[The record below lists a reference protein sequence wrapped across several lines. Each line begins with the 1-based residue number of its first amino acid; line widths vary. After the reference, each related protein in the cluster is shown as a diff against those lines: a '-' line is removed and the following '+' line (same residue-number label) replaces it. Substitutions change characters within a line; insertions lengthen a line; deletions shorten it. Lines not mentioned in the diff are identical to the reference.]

1 MKTRLVNTALPLALL
16 GILGLSWEASVH
28 FFEIP
33 SYILPGPW
41 EIVKVMWQ
49 RMDLF
54 AAHGLVTLIE
64 IGLGFW
70 LALVV
75 GLTLAVLI
83 HASRIIERSF
93 LPLIISSQTIPV
105 FAIAPLL
112 ILWFGYGI
120 GSKVVMTAIIVFFPI
135 VINTVEGLK
144 AADPDT
150 LALLQILEASPGQ
163 VFFKVRVPQSLPFV
177 FSGIKIGV
185 AVSVIGAVIGE
196 WVGGSGRFRISN
208 DPRKCPASGRTRV
221 CFNLLAVH
229 FGNGLIWTCGGG
241 GAFACSLATWWI
253 EQLRIRIHSR
263 RFVNN
268 AGYSQLECGREK
280 GKRR

>member
-1 MKTRLVNTALPLALL
+1 MNTRFVNTALPVALL

-28 FFEIP
+28 YFKIP

-41 EIVKVMWQ
+41 KILKVMWQ
-49 RMDLF
+49 RMDLL
-54 AAHGLVTLIE
+54 AAHALVTLTE

-83 HASRIIERSF
+83 HSSRIIERSF

-196 WVGGSGRFRISN
+196 WVGAKEGLGYLMIHANAQLQVELVFASIFWLSILGMGLYGLVVVVERLLIPWRHGGSN
-208 DPRKCPASGRTRV
+208 K
-221 CFNLLAVH
+221 
-229 FGNGLIWTCGGG
+229 
-241 GAFACSLATWWI
+241 
-253 EQLRIRIHSR
+253 
-263 RFVNN
+263 
-268 AGYSQLECGREK
+268 
-280 GKRR
+280 

>member
-1 MKTRLVNTALPLALL
+1 MKTRFANTALPVALL
-16 GILGLSWEASVH
+16 VILGLSWEASVH

-41 EIVKVMWQ
+41 AILKVMWQ
-49 RMDLF
+49 RMDLLV
-54 AAHGLVTLIE
+54 AHGVVTLIE

-83 HASRIIERSF
+83 HSSRIIERSF

-135 VINTVEGLK
+135 VVNTVEGLK

-150 LALLQILEASPGQ
+150 LALLKILEASPGQ

-177 FSGIKIGV
+177 FTGIKIGV

-196 WVGGSGRFRISN
+196 WVGAREGLGYLMIHANAQLQVDLVFASIFYLSILGMGLYGLVVVVERLLVPWRHGGSS
-208 DPRKCPASGRTRV
+208 T
-221 CFNLLAVH
+221 
-229 FGNGLIWTCGGG
+229 
-241 GAFACSLATWWI
+241 
-253 EQLRIRIHSR
+253 
-263 RFVNN
+263 
-268 AGYSQLECGREK
+268 
-280 GKRR
+280 

>member
-1 MKTRLVNTALPLALL
+1 MKTRFANTALPVALL
-16 GILGLSWEASVH
+16 VILGLSWEASVH

-41 EIVKVMWQ
+41 AILKVMWQ
-49 RMDLF
+49 RMDLLV
-54 AAHGLVTLIE
+54 AHGVVTLIE

-83 HASRIIERSF
+83 HSSRIIERSF

-135 VINTVEGLK
+135 VVNTVEGLK

-150 LALLQILEASPGQ
+150 LALLKILEASPGQ

-177 FSGIKIGV
+177 FTGIKIGV

-196 WVGGSGRFRISN
+196 WVGAREGLGYLMIHANAQLQVDLVFASIFYLSILGMGLYGLVVVVERLLVPRRYGGSS
-208 DPRKCPASGRTRV
+208 T
-221 CFNLLAVH
+221 
-229 FGNGLIWTCGGG
+229 
-241 GAFACSLATWWI
+241 
-253 EQLRIRIHSR
+253 
-263 RFVNN
+263 
-268 AGYSQLECGREK
+268 
-280 GKRR
+280 

>member
-1 MKTRLVNTALPLALL
+1 MNTRFVNTALPVALL

-28 FFEIP
+28 YFKIP

-41 EIVKVMWQ
+41 KILKVMWQ
-49 RMDLF
+49 RMDLL
-54 AAHGLVTLIE
+54 AAHALVTLTE

-83 HASRIIERSF
+83 HSSRIIERSF

-150 LALLQILEASPGQ
+150 LALLKILEASPGQ
-163 VFFKVRVPQSLPFV
+163 MFFKVRVPQSLPFV

-196 WVGGSGRFRISN
+196 WVGAREGLGYLMIHANAQLQVELVFASIFWLSILGMGLYGLVVVVERLLIPWRHGGSN
-208 DPRKCPASGRTRV
+208 K
-221 CFNLLAVH
+221 
-229 FGNGLIWTCGGG
+229 
-241 GAFACSLATWWI
+241 
-253 EQLRIRIHSR
+253 
-263 RFVNN
+263 
-268 AGYSQLECGREK
+268 
-280 GKRR
+280 

>member
-1 MKTRLVNTALPLALL
+1 MKTRLVNTALPVALL

-54 AAHGLVTLIE
+54 AAHGVVTLIE

-196 WVGGSGRFRISN
+196 WVGAREGLGYLMIHANAQLQVELVFAAIFWLSILGMGLYGLVVVVERLLIPWRHGGSN
-208 DPRKCPASGRTRV
+208 K
-221 CFNLLAVH
+221 
-229 FGNGLIWTCGGG
+229 
-241 GAFACSLATWWI
+241 
-253 EQLRIRIHSR
+253 
-263 RFVNN
+263 
-268 AGYSQLECGREK
+268 
-280 GKRR
+280 

>member
-1 MKTRLVNTALPLALL
+1 MKTRFAHVALPVALL
-16 GILGLSWEASVH
+16 GALGLAWEASVH
-28 FFEIP
+28 VFEMP

-49 RMDLF
+49 RLDLL
-54 AAHGLVTLIE
+54 AAHAVVTLIE
-64 IGLGFW
+64 ICLGFGV
-70 LALVV
+70 ALVL

-150 LALLQILEASPGQ
+150 IALLQILEASPGQ
-163 VFFKVRVPQSLPFV
+163 VFFKGRVPQSLPFV
-177 FSGIKIGV
+177 FSGVKIGV

-196 WVGGSGRFRISN
+196 WVGAREGLGYLMIHANAQLQVELVFASIFWLSLLGMGLYGLVVVVERLLIPWRHGGSS
-208 DPRKCPASGRTRV
+208 K
-221 CFNLLAVH
+221 
-229 FGNGLIWTCGGG
+229 
-241 GAFACSLATWWI
+241 
-253 EQLRIRIHSR
+253 
-263 RFVNN
+263 
-268 AGYSQLECGREK
+268 
-280 GKRR
+280 

>member
-1 MKTRLVNTALPLALL
+1 MKVRLLNTVLPVVLL
-16 GILGLSWEASVH
+16 VFLGLCWQASVV

-33 SYILPGPW
+33 AYMLPGPW
-41 EIVKVMWQ
+41 EILKVMWQ
-49 RMDLF
+49 RMDLLAF
-54 AAHGLVTLIE
+54 HTLVTLTE

-70 LALVV
+70 VALLL
-75 GLTLAVLI
+75 GLTLAILI
-83 HASRIIERSF
+83 HSSQILERAF

-150 LALLQILEASPGQ
+150 LALLKILEASPGQ
-163 VFFKVRVPQSLPFV
+163 VFIKVRVPQALPFV

-196 WVGGSGRFRISN
+196 WVGAREGLGYLMIHANAQLQVELVF
-208 DPRKCPASGRTRV
+208 ASIFWLSILGTSLYGLVVVMER
-221 CFNLLAVH
+221 LLVPWRH
-229 FGNGLIWTCGGG
+229 R
-241 GAFACSLATWWI
+241 GA
-253 EQLRIRIHSR
+253 
-263 RFVNN
+263 NN
-268 AGYSQLECGREK
+268 
-280 GKRR
+280 

>member
-1 MKTRLVNTALPLALL
+1 MKTRFAHIALPVALL
-16 GILGLSWEASVH
+16 VILGLSWEASVH

-41 EIVKVMWQ
+41 AVLKVMWQ
-49 RMDLF
+49 RMDLL
-54 AAHGLVTLIE
+54 AAHGVVTLTE

-75 GLTLAVLI
+75 GFTLAVLI

-135 VINTVEGLK
+135 VVNTVEGLK

-150 LALLQILEASPGQ
+150 LALLKILEASPGQ

-196 WVGGSGRFRISN
+196 WVGAREGLGYLMIHANAQLQVDLVF
-208 DPRKCPASGRTRV
+208 ASIFWLSILGMGLYGLVVVVER
-221 CFNLLAVH
+221 LLVPWRH
-229 FGNGLIWTCGGG
+229 GGG
-241 GAFACSLATWWI
+241 SD
-253 EQLRIRIHSR
+253 
-263 RFVNN
+263 
-268 AGYSQLECGREK
+268 
-280 GKRR
+280 

>member
-1 MKTRLVNTALPLALL
+1 MKARFLNLALPMVLL
-16 GILGLSWEASVH
+16 VVLGFCWEVSVR

-33 SYILPGPW
+33 VYMLPGPW
-41 EIVKVMWQ
+41 KILQVMWQ
-49 RMDLF
+49 RLDLLAF
-54 AAHGLVTLIE
+54 HALVTLTE
-64 IGLGFW
+64 IVLGF
-70 LALVV
+70 LAALLLGLV
-75 GLTLAVLI
+75 LAILI
-83 HASRIIERSF
+83 HSSRILERAF

-150 LALLQILEASPGQ
+150 LALLQILEATPTQ
-163 VFFKVRVPQSLPFV
+163 VFFKVRIPQSLPFV

-196 WVGGSGRFRISN
+196 WVGAREGIGYLMIHANAQLQVELVFASIFWLSTIGVSLYGLVAVMERFLVPWR
-208 DPRKCPASGRTRV
+208 
-221 CFNLLAVH
+221 H
-229 FGNGLIWTCGGG
+229 
-241 GAFACSLATWWI
+241 
-253 EQLRIRIHSR
+253 
-263 RFVNN
+263 
-268 AGYSQLECGREK
+268 REVIK
-280 GKRR
+280 

>member
-1 MKTRLVNTALPLALL
+1 
-16 GILGLSWEASVH
+16 
-28 FFEIP
+28 
-33 SYILPGPW
+33 
-41 EIVKVMWQ
+41 MWQ
-49 RMDLF
+49 RMDLL
-54 AAHGLVTLIE
+54 AAHALVTLTE

-75 GLTLAVLI
+75 GITLAVLI
-83 HASRIIERSF
+83 HSSRIIERSF

-135 VINTVEGLK
+135 VINTVEGLR

-150 LALLQILEASPGQ
+150 LALLKILEASPGQ

-196 WVGGSGRFRISN
+196 WVGARKGLGYLMIHANAQLQVELVFASIFWLSILGMGLYGLVAVLERLLVPWRHGGSN
-208 DPRKCPASGRTRV
+208 K
-221 CFNLLAVH
+221 
-229 FGNGLIWTCGGG
+229 
-241 GAFACSLATWWI
+241 
-253 EQLRIRIHSR
+253 
-263 RFVNN
+263 
-268 AGYSQLECGREK
+268 
-280 GKRR
+280 